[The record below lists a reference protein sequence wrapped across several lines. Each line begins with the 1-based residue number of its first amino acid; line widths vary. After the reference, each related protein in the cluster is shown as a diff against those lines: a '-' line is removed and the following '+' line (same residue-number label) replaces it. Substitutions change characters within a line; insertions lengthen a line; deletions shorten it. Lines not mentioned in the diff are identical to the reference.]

1 MMKSGSLVPV
11 KQRPK
16 RGIFMSN
23 TANPQAISEQDDEM
37 LAEYDFSNGVRG
49 KHRDRQLAPQLPG
62 IQFLKNAR
70 GQKTAVLID
79 LALHQAIWQQA
90 IANHPDQSDFQYL
103 TDVES
108 HTQSVFLDFKTN
120 LPLWEIIYDR
130 IIT

>member
-1 MMKSGSLVPV
+1 
-11 KQRPK
+11 
-16 RGIFMSN
+16 MSN

-103 TDVES
+103 TDAES